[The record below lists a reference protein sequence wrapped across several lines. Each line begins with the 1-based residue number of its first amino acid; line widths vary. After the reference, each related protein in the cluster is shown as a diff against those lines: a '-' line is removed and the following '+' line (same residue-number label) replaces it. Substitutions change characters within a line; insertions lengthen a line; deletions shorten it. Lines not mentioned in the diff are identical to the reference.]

1 MHAAKGSDR
10 PTLGFGASLG
20 QDLSNVVMLTR

>member
-10 PTLGFGASLG
+10 PTYSFGASLG
-20 QDLSNVVMLTR
+20 QDLSNVVKLTR